1 MAGRSPYAMCRSN
14 WLKGEEVECK
24 TRMRIYELS
33 PQLGEQ
39 ADRLVEEGKTTFVQ
53 GVVSALGSE
62 AAVVSPTY
70 TLVEEYVTA
79 CGCVHHLD
87 LYRIQNSDEVE
98 GLALRDRC
106 DNDSILL
113 IEWPERGI
121 GALPFPSWEV
131 SMRYRDPGRTV
142 CITRR

>member
-1 MAGRSPYAMCRSN
+1 ME
-14 WLKGEEVECK
+14 GEYQVSDVDEMRALGKSFAEALQFPEVVYLEGD
-24 TRMRIYELS
+24 
-33 PQLGEQ
+33 LG
-39 ADRLVEEGKTTFVQ
+39 AGKTTFVQ

-79 CGCVHHLD
+79 GGCVHHLD
-87 LYRIQNSDEVE
+87 LYRIQNSNEVE

-106 DNDSILL
+106 DNKSILL

-121 GALPFPSWEV
+121 GALPSPSWEV
-131 SMRYRDPGRTV
+131 SMGYHDSGRTV
-142 CITRR
+142 CVTRR

>member
-1 MAGRSPYAMCRSN
+1 ME
-14 WLKGEEVECK
+14 GEYQASDVDQMRALGKSFAEALQFPEVVYLEGD
-24 TRMRIYELS
+24 
-33 PQLGEQ
+33 LG
-39 ADRLVEEGKTTFVQ
+39 AGKTTFVQ

-79 CGCVHHLD
+79 DGCVHHLD
-87 LYRIQNSDEVE
+87 LYRIQNFDEVE

-106 DNDSILL
+106 DNKSILL

-121 GALPFPSWEV
+121 GALPLPSWEV
-131 SMRYRDPGRTV
+131 SMCYRDPGRTV

>member
-1 MAGRSPYAMCRSN
+1 MEGEYQVSDVDQMRALGRSFAETLQAP
-14 WLKGEEVECK
+14 EVVYLEGD
-24 TRMRIYELS
+24 
-33 PQLGEQ
+33 LG
-39 ADRLVEEGKTTFVQ
+39 AGKTTFVQ

-79 CGCVHHLD
+79 GSCVHHLD

-121 GALPFPSWEV
+121 GALPFPS
-131 SMRYRDPGRTV
+131 
-142 CITRR
+142 

>member
-1 MAGRSPYAMCRSN
+1 MEGEYQVLDVDQMRGLGQSFAEV
-14 WLKGEEVECK
+14 LKFPEVVYLEGD
-24 TRMRIYELS
+24 
-33 PQLGEQ
+33 LG
-39 ADRLVEEGKTTFVQ
+39 AGKTTFVQ
-53 GVVSALGSE
+53 GVVNALGSA

-79 CGCVHHLD
+79 GGCVHHLD
-87 LYRIQNSDEVE
+87 LYRIQNSDEVD

-106 DNDSILL
+106 DDESILL

-131 SMRYRDPGRTV
+131 SMRYRDPGRIV

>member
-1 MAGRSPYAMCRSN
+1 MEGEYQVSEVDQMRALGRSFAETLQAP
-14 WLKGEEVECK
+14 EVVYLEGD
-24 TRMRIYELS
+24 
-33 PQLGEQ
+33 LG
-39 ADRLVEEGKTTFVQ
+39 AGKTTFVQ

-79 CGCVHHLD
+79 GGCVHHLD

-113 IEWPERGI
+113 IEGPGRGI